1 MIDVK
6 TNIIE
11 TRKAYGNTYDIVET
25 VTTITDSY
33 GNCVKEYSYSVRVR
47 VLFSAYKTLRTYTDS
62 VDMLEDNVHEK
73 EIADY
78 QKQCAFE
85 LLDYITKIL

>member
-6 TNIIE
+6 TKIIE
-11 TRKAYGNTYDIVET
+11 TRKAYDNTYDIKET
-25 VTTITDSY
+25 VTTITDDFGY
-33 GNCVKEYSYSVRVR
+33 CVREYSYEVRIK
-47 VLFSAYKTLRTYTDS
+47 VLFTHKTLRTYTDG
-62 VDMLEDNVHEK
+62 VDMLEGNVHEK
-73 EIADY
+73 EIANY

>member
-6 TNIIE
+6 TKIIE
-11 TRKAYGNTYDIVET
+11 TRKAYDNTYDIKEI
-25 VTTITDSY
+25 VTTITDDHGY
-33 GNCVKEYSYSVRVR
+33 CVREYSYEIRIK
-47 VLFSAYKTLRTYTDS
+47 VLFAYKTLRTFADS
-62 VDMLEDNVHEK
+62 VDMLEENVHEQSRA
-73 EIADY
+73 EY

>member
-6 TNIIE
+6 TKIIE
-11 TRKAYGNTYDIVET
+11 TRKAYDNTYDIKET
-25 VTTITDSY
+25 VITITDDHGY
-33 GNCVKEYSYSVRVR
+33 CVREYNYEVRIK
-47 VLFSAYKTLRTYTDS
+47 VLFTHKTLRTFTDN
-62 VDMLEDNVHEK
+62 VDMLEENVHEQSRA
-73 EIADY
+73 EY

>member
-6 TNIIE
+6 TKIIE
-11 TRKAYGNTYDIVET
+11 TRKAYSNTYYIKET
-25 VTTITDSY
+25 VTTITDDLGY
-33 GNCVKEYSYSVRVR
+33 CVREYSYEVRIK
-47 VLFSAYKTLRTYTDS
+47 VLFAHKTLRTFTDS
-62 VDMLEDNVHEK
+62 IDMLEENVHEQSRA
-73 EIADY
+73 EY